1 MTATLTVKNEIA
13 VVVRAVEQALR
24 YAFLVRLGP
33 VADLTALRTAFSAPW
48 PGALVYVT
56 SEGRLYEWTAYSTL
70 TDDNL
75 TVIAPTAN
83 PGRWIRVETTLT
95 YGPNDNAPLT
105 GKADGFIRTVEV
117 WDSAEDA
124 ARKQEQIYSRTPAL
138 LVEWAGDN
146 PEVMSQYSG
155 ALYRNEH
162 AIDIGIV
169 SQCLRRAPAAVF
181 GSPVAAEKALDPG
194 VFDIIGLLRWF
205 LAGIKLDVAGV
216 DFTEVGPAQVDTE
229 QLAER
234 VFIGGLRIT
243 VRVSFD
249 IPDEDLVPI
258 SGNAQPKLTE
268 FPEDESAL
276 DPSNWVS
283 AGIEVAGG
291 PGPGLNRDITAG
303 LAFIQGATATYAG
316 ESFTFPASSDTYR
329 DLKPDG
335 SMNYTSVAV
344 GAAAPAIPAG
354 ALRIAY
360 TRTTASAVFEDY
372 WIAGRSVNFG
382 SSFPYP

>member
-1 MTATLTVKNEIA
+1 MTMTLTVKNEIG

-48 PGALVYVT
+48 PGAIAYVT
-56 SEGRLYEWTAYSTL
+56 SEGRIYEWVAYSTL

-75 TVIAPTAN
+75 TVIAPNAN

-117 WDSAEDA
+117 WDSADDA
-124 ARKQEQIYSRTPAL
+124 ARKQEQTFSRTPAL
-138 LVEWAGDN
+138 LVEWAADN

-162 AIDIGIV
+162 AIDIGVV
-169 SQCLRRAPAAVF
+169 SQCLRRAPAAAL
-181 GSPVAAEKALDPG
+181 GSPVAAEKAADPG
-194 VFDIIGLLRWF
+194 VFDIIGLLRYF
-205 LAGIKLDVAGV
+205 LAGNKLDVAGV
-216 DFTEVGPAQVDTE
+216 DFTEIGPAEVPTD

-234 VFIGGLRIT
+234 VFVGALRIT

-258 SGNAQPKLTE
+258 SGNVQPKLTS
-268 FPEDESAL
+268 FPVDEPAF

-283 AGIEVAGG
+283 LGCELSGG
-291 PGPGLNRDITAG
+291 PGPGLTRTVTAG
-303 LAFIQGATATYAG
+303 QAFIAGATVTYAG
-316 ESFTFPASSDTYR
+316 ESHTFAASSDTYR
-329 DLKPDG
+329 DLRADG
-335 SMNYTSVAV
+335 TMAFSTVAV
-344 GAAAPAIPAG
+344 GAAPPAIPAG

-360 TRTTASAVFEDY
+360 TRTTASEVFEDF
-372 WIAGRSVNFG
+372 WLCGRSVNFG
-382 SSFPYP
+382 NPFPYP